1 MDLNIQQM
9 INSYAEWIKSE
20 ISVEKYGEY
29 YELTTPYLDRFNDY
43 LQIYVKQDEDGTITM
58 SDDGYI
64 IGNLIS
70 SGVSFSNSPK
80 RKEMLQ
86 KIARKYSVTFNDEEI
101 MITANEGNFPI
112 KKHLLI
118 QAMID
123 VDDMFVLAQ
132 DNVKDFFAE
141 DVATYFDAHNIMYS
155 RDLSLIGKTGTA
167 HTYDFFIQRTKNRNE
182 IFCKTINN
190 LKESSRNLTI
200 FNWIDAKGIRQT
212 ESDLWVI
219 INDENRLKKEDTQA
233 FEQYG
238 ILAMPYSKR
247 NEYVQRLL
255 T

>member
-20 ISVEKYGEY
+20 ISVAKFGEY

-70 SGVSFSNSPK
+70 SGVNFSNSPK
-80 RKEMLQ
+80 RKAMLQ
-86 KIARKYSVTFNDEEI
+86 KIARKYSVYFENEEI
-101 MITANEGNFPI
+101 MIRANKETFPM

-123 VDDMFVLAQ
+123 TDDMFVLGH

-141 DVATYFDAHNIMYS
+141 DVATYFDTNNIMYS
-155 RDLSLIGKTGTA
+155 RDLSLVGKTGTA

-190 LKESSRNLTI
+190 INESSRNLTI
-200 FNWIDAKGIRQT
+200 FNWIDAKGFRQT

-219 INDENRLKKEDTQA
+219 INDENRLKNDDTAA

-238 ILAMPYSKR
+238 ILAMPYSQR
-247 NEYVQRLL
+247 NEYVSRLL